1 MDLIFWGAII
11 GVIVLVLTLKLS
23 IYPRQAMK
31 WQIDQFEKRGYKV
44 KALPF
49 SLLTPP
55 ITQILKGTKD
65 DSLSYVKEK
74 KTFQTMMLLFST
86 IVPMLLLT
94 YVIVS
99 LLSNWFRLRAKGT
112 SSRVRAS

>member
-1 MDLIFWGAII
+1 MDLIFWGVII

-65 DSLSYVKEK
+65 DSLSYVKENYPNYDAVI
-74 KTFQTMMLLFST
+74 FNNST
-86 IVPMLLLT
+86 NIVIDLCN
-94 YVIVS
+94 S
-99 LLSNWFRLRAKGT
+99 
-112 SSRVRAS
+112 